1 MSGTLIVFTKEPVA
15 GLAKT
20 RLAPALF
27 DGVPWS
33 TPQVTTTTRE
43 RARAAGLRWS
53 EPAPVADIDEP
64 ADLVHLP
71 AAWHDG
77 AAGSR

>member
-1 MSGTLIVFTKEPVA
+1 MSGMLIVFAKVPVP

-20 RLAPALF
+20 RLAPVLF

-33 TPQVTTTTRE
+33 TPQVTTATRE
-43 RARAAGLRWS
+43 QARAAGLRWT

-71 AAWHDG
+71 AAWRDG
-77 AAGSR
+77 AAASR